1 MTACIE
7 GPISA
12 LSSGPHSRRLA
23 AARDWS
29 VAEYLC
35 RAGPDDRPFEEQHEA
50 VSIAVVVEGT
60 FTYTSD
66 SGRALLHQGALLF
79 GNHGACYECRHDH
92 SVGDRCISLQI
103 SPDYFEELAATS
115 AGSSRFRFPVP
126 MASASREILPATL
139 LLEALTCSQEPLLL
153 EEELASFVA
162 SAVRALSGGG
172 HGAQQASPRDE
183 RRISRALRYIEHHSD
198 QAVELDQLAQVA
210 AMSKFH
216 FLRVF
221 RRTLGMTPYQY
232 LLGIRLRRTACR
244 LLGSTEAISKIA
256 FDTGFGDLSTF
267 NRTFRSAF
275 GVSPN
280 GFRQRGCAL

>member
-1 MTACIE
+1 M
-7 GPISA
+7 
-12 LSSGPHSRRLA
+12 
-23 AARDWS
+23 
-29 VAEYLC
+29 
-35 RAGPDDRPFEEQHEA
+35 

-92 SVGDRCISLQI
+92 GVGDCCISVQI
-103 SPDYFEELAATS
+103 APDYFEELAATS

-139 LLEALTCSQEPLLL
+139 LLDELTGVQDPLLA
-153 EEELASFVA
+153 EEQLTHFVA
-162 SAVRALSGGG
+162 SAVRTLSGGG
-172 HGAQQASPRDE
+172 HGSQRVSAQDE
-183 RRISRALRYIEHHSD
+183 RRISRALRYMEHHAD
-198 QAVELDQLAQVA
+198 QAIDLERLASVA
-210 AMSKFH
+210 VMSKFH

-232 LLGIRLRRTACR
+232 LLGIRLRRTARR
-244 LLGSTEAISKIA
+244 LLSSTEAISKIA

-280 GFRQRGCAL
+280 AFRQRGCVF